1 MSVLGAACV
10 EANLATD
17 EFLCDQRGGDA
28 WLVDNGR
35 LHDDYLT
42 IDEVKLSVNWYKA
55 TGSVPLA
62 SYVLRAAPLR
72 AVFCGVSLSSSIV
85 NDFQG
90 SELAVA
96 ILTSSNMIHICL
108 SSGEQHDFMVP
119 FGVKHLIS
127 TPEGLLLEK
136 VDSNGVTDDD
146 HVVSYS
152 YLCLRSVYEPL
163 STVELKQQNGNSI
176 DKSYR
181 IQRAHHSLLCMTSE
195 LLGKMALVHVVATK
209 KKKPTFVD
217 HHQMVNL
224 SLMSG
229 FMSVDRSNISE
240 TSSKSLE
247 RFRSDNNHSRL
258 SNGSGGGGGSSS
270 GPGTAPT
277 RIINVG
283 LTRQRSLPRSSPSP
297 TNVRVG
303 GGRASSPFADTAVGV
318 SQYAGN
324 NTLHSLL
331 GVQQFTSATNRHFRE
346 NNNRSQE
353 GRGTGKVTT
362 TRSSPRASAA
372 EGEDDNDAEET
383 EEDLLDFDFLH
394 ANTESHDIILGETCV
409 GLLWCGGLDM
419 ETHDFSALQVV
430 FARRP
435 SAAGSPS
442 SSSSSVSSSLYF
454 YVITTPS
461 CLQLFRLVQGGNG
474 SEEMEMVK
482 VHAWNDVF
490 PISSMAVV
498 HVAHVH
504 DNPHAMSV
512 PMVIC
517 GGSQGIQVCSFVR
530 SFSVSPLC
538 VSWRWVS
545 SLMR

>member
-1 MSVLGAACV
+1 MG
-10 EANLATD
+10 ANLSTD

-42 IDEVKLSVNWYKA
+42 IDEVKMSVNWYKA
-55 TGSVPLA
+55 TGSVPMA
-62 SYVLRAAPLR
+62 SYILRSAPLR

-90 SELAVA
+90 TELAVA

-136 VDSNGVTDDD
+136 ADVNGVTDDD
-146 HVVSYS
+146 QVLSYS

-163 STVELKQQNGNSI
+163 SMVELKQQNGNSV

-195 LLGKMALVHVVATK
+195 LLGKIALVHVVATK

-229 FMSVDRSNISE
+229 FMSVDRSNVSE

-247 RFRSDNNHSRL
+247 RFRSDNHSRL
-258 SNGSGGGGGSSS
+258 SNGSGGS

-297 TNVRVG
+297 TNMRGGVG

-353 GRGTGKVTT
+353 GRGAGSKATT
-362 TRSSPRASAA
+362 ARSPKASAA
-372 EGEDDNDAEET
+372 EGEEED

-394 ANTESHDIILGETCV
+394 VNTDSHDIILGESCV
-409 GLLWCGGLDM
+409 GLLWCGNLDM
-419 ETHDFSALQVV
+419 ETHDFSELQVV
-430 FARRP
+430 FARRA
-435 SAAGSPS
+435 SATAATAAS
-442 SSSSSVSSSLYF
+442 SSSAFSSSSLYF
-454 YVITTPS
+454 YVITSST
-461 CLQLFRLVQGGNG
+461 CLQLFRLIHGGNG
-474 SEEMEMVK
+474 SEEVEMVK

-490 PISSMAVV
+490 PISSIAVV
-498 HVAHVH
+498 QVAHVH
-504 DNPHAMSV
+504 DNPHAIRV
-512 PMVIC
+512 PIVIC
-517 GGSQGIQVCSFVR
+517 GGSQGIQVRSVLWDMGGFV
-530 SFSVSPLC
+530 
-538 VSWRWVS
+538 